1 VPLQLQSA
9 GALLPAAYL
18 DSLDGEGVLTVLCA
32 VVTRSGWH
40 WQPRLGCA
48 Q

>member
-1 VPLQLQSA
+1 VA
-9 GALLPAAYL
+9 DFVA
-18 DSLDGEGVLTVLCA
+18 SLDERGVATLLCA

-40 WQPRLGCA
+40 WQPAFFGA